1 MPIMKHWISRAF
13 QGMSK
18 LLLLQRYN
26 FIVCEEYITTYR
38 ECTVSCGTLTKAE
51 SEYRIM
57 DLQVI
62 I

>member
-1 MPIMKHWISRAF
+1 MKHWISRAF

-18 LLLLQRYN
+18 LLQLQRCN
-26 FIVCEEYITTYR
+26 FIVCEEYRTTYR
-38 ECTVSCGTLTKAE
+38 EGNVSCGRLTKAE